1 MARIA
6 KIETPT
12 IDAVINLA
20 YAIMGDKLDEGRTAE
35 KMGFTHNTTVD
46 DIIRLCNWIEHRLT
60 LLHFIGKDAEQKAR
74 FRIFPP

>member
-46 DIIRLCNWIEHRLT
+46 DIIRLCN
-60 LLHFIGKDAEQKAR
+60 
-74 FRIFPP
+74 